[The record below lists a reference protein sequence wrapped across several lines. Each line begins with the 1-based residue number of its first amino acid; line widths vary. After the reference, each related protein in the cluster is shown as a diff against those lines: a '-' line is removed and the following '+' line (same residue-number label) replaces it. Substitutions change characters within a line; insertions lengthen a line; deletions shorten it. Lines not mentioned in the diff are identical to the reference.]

1 MEDDVIITN
10 RQIDQNEETQRTLN
24 FYQTKNQVDDDN
36 ISSDGSNQAMGRT
49 IKNNLQTT
57 PPDEEQQ
64 IQQVHFDQENPYTD
78 EKKFKM

>member
-10 RQIDQNEETQRTLN
+10 RQIEQNEETQQTLN
-24 FYQTKNQVDDDN
+24 FYHTKNQVDDDN

-57 PPDEEQQ
+57 PPDEEQ
-64 IQQVHFDQENPYTD
+64 
-78 EKKFKM
+78 